1 MSYFKLEL
9 LNLAESPIDI
19 LSSAA
24 DSQRVYYLANTIS
37 EFYSPAQKDNGN
49 YSVKSQTNTYC
60 YSYDESLSLH
70 TNGQKELTFKLND
83 QIIYQDQLIRNPFT
97 ISIVVGSQLLLT
109 DKNHGQYLFTVKSIN
124 TSFEK
129 NNLIY
134 EYSCQDS
141 FSYQLSR
148 QNSGYT
154 INNDSSSETFI
165 GAKSVDWWIEKICKE
180 CNIHYVYLPLQL
192 GLYQD
197 KAGAIHTYSAPVKD
211 LDVIIKPYYKQ
222 IDYPDFFTQFPF
234 SISGSTANAAIIAAA
249 ETVGLQV
256 QTYEK
261 VYSDADDHLYI
272 LRYFWLKPLKDN
284 VRGITGCKYS
294 PNRDAQDFSLSFSGD
309 NLSSILN
316 IQSRTRD
323 NKELVSLLPTVS
335 PFFAS
340 LFGTAYWK
348 NSKYS
353 AGRFSTLC
361 HGFYLTASYQ
371 KNKEGKLV
379 CSPGATDI
387 LSDYFMFDS
396 NQLVFDTKSATL
408 LDIWQLYDK
417 VNFNQ
422 GGLYCILTTSQGKQY
437 KSNWDR
443 WRWLLLR
450 KVHKGGSL
458 FEWDL
463 LQTLTEQDDIP
474 WYRLNSA
481 DDTTEYRFGI
491 MIDGWN
497 YHDDPLESLE
507 LHIYVGRTASSSDLE
522 FAQIADKCPWLENKL
537 RSFDYFQKIGLIS
550 KSQLKKV
557 NNIISNDLRKVN
569 GELLLYAN
577 DYYQALHKRTE
588 TVANLLAQFDSL
600 GAAAESDIIT
610 PYSTDG
616 KITFPTN
623 YFDAAY
629 GSIFTPTFNKTSK
642 TQLTAYDDLI
652 TNYSNLY
659 FNAQQRFLKN
669 LYQFRN
675 YFNSPTTRYSGKNQ
689 NSFGL
694 VHVNR
699 SASEPPLTNGET
711 ANWIRFKTGT
721 TFSPATADNVSW
733 DNNETPQQIWYSAG
747 DSSGNHST
755 LTVVDKSNVGKY
767 YQLSDKQL
775 GKQQITS
782 TDNVVYSK
790 DNLYWG
796 FVEYEPGGNDGKDD
810 DKLCLKDNKVNLLP
824 SNAKPT
830 PNTNNYI
837 ERIDLQLRPQLDK
850 KRHTVSLG
858 DLWNLKHID
867 EIYQRDTINI
877 YSPISII
884 TSNRK
889 SALADNCSEAIWNW
903 EKPEDNYFYKYFS
916 FKIFKGYDKLNG
928 IGALEDK
935 LAGRTTPVPND
946 WIDAYFNNLP
956 ISNLYYQVIN
966 KDGSKT
972 YKPLSWLNADT
983 YKNYYKYVKND
994 NAVIGE
1000 SIAAGYTTAGAAVAA
1015 TAMAVPVVGWIAM
1028 GSLLIAGITLACV
1041 AGLANDSFLDT
1052 TGVCHIDLDKQT
1064 LTDSDKEYVPHKF
1077 QNCFPCI
1084 TDKTKITNRKT
1095 KDNNGK
1101 LPIYTYEDQLQYLP
1115 RNFINYIS
1123 ITDNSDLSNGDI
1135 RAACKVASGIP
1146 TTNPDETDNCKVYFK
1161 DSWAERLDA
1170 YARVNTTDTYYL
1182 LPLCS
1187 SISDSESDITDTT
1200 NGFTKN
1206 KIIVGTSNLL
1216 AAHWLPLS
1224 FDNFKNIPFF
1234 NQAVVSTVLNYPI
1247 FNQAIEVHFS
1257 KEGILGD
1264 LLAEDYN
1271 SNQFWYNEKINAFC
1285 GVKTLSGIDSN
1296 TGETRYLKL
1305 TNGVVIT
1312 APQEQAASLA
1322 QVFVVYRKRDY
1333 VPIKVAAGET
1343 YWDAFKSGYSFY
1355 STIDGSQINYST
1367 QPDLSVGCYRQGT
1380 RADDNSITAEWD
1392 DKGAT
1397 AYWEKIIDDNN
1408 KVSYRPIYTARQ
1420 LLHYKDA
1427 LAAPIRALV
1436 KTGTSYEQ
1444 TVLFDDGARLHIPI
1458 VYCSLTKATDSDA
1471 ITQKLLPQQDTLDLE
1486 VSNIGGKYY
1495 LYEVGKPKPT
1505 EENNNLVL
1513 TVSRTINDQT
1523 YTATFDIEWDDTDSN
1538 YLQAI
1543 GQMTNGA
1550 FWLKYHTLPTNAD
1563 EAAALQ
1569 PLFDYAAAIET
1580 QLESYWTV
1588 AYAASKYCDYFLPE
1602 HWQPYTEKEANYF
1615 SDKIIA
1621 QMGNNA
1627 VISDLYV
1634 PNISVCEHAEQKD
1647 YSLTYYSNPDDRK
1660 NPSTDNEDISKWII
1674 DDGETSGGIADM
1686 STIVNNNEAYSNRR
1700 DFINTVSNGGSNY
1713 FYDHYT
1719 INQIAIDKQKKYYY
1733 ATSGGCRWSELVNRL
1748 SGRKDLSYDN
1758 FSGIYPRLINVL
1770 LRQYQNNPCYTYTR
1784 LKQQHDLIWQRLYQN
1799 YPNLMLENTYSNNDA
1814 TTSLEL
1820 YQFAKQYFN
1829 KYCQPERNYNISTID
1844 VAQLRGYEGDAT
1856 VLHVGDAI
1864 ELDPNEYVDTKAADD
1879 PVYSALN
1886 QYLFISDISYK
1897 LRSDADIQL
1906 TVNDIKYE
1914 DKLIKSLATLIR

>member
-37 EFYSPAQKDNGN
+37 EFYSPAQKAKASGT
-49 YSVKSQTNTYC
+49 YSVESQTNTYC

-109 DKNHGQYLFTVKSIN
+109 DKNHQQYLFTVKSIN

-129 NNLIY
+129 NNLVY

-154 INNDSSSETFI
+154 ITNDSSSETFI

-197 KAGAIHTYSAPVKD
+197 KNGSIHTYSAPVKD
-211 LDVIIKPYYKQ
+211 LDTVIKPYYKQ

-261 VYSDADDHLYI
+261 VYSDADKHLYI

-294 PNRDAQDFSLSFSGD
+294 PNRDVQDFSLSFSGD

-316 IQSRTRD
+316 IQSRTRE

-340 LFGTAYWK
+340 LFGTKYWQNK
-348 NSKYS
+348 EYY
-353 AGRFSTLC
+353 AGRFNTLC
-361 HGFYLTASYQ
+361 HGFYLTANYQ
-371 KNKEGKLV
+371 YKDNRLI
-379 CSPGATDI
+379 PDQGATDI
-387 LSDYFMFDS
+387 LANCIITTPIGQDATTTF
-396 NQLVFDTKSATL
+396 VFDTKSSFTL

-422 GGLYCILTTSQGKQY
+422 GGLYCILNTKDKKY
-437 KSNWDR
+437 RSNWTR
-443 WRWLLLR
+443 WNWVLLE
-450 KVHKGGSL
+450 KNADNT
-458 FEWDL
+458 FTL

-474 WYRLNSA
+474 WYRLNST
-481 DDTTEYRFGI
+481 DDTKEYRFGI
-491 MIDGWN
+491 TVDGWTN
-497 YHDDPLESLE
+497 STTDPLESLE

-557 NNIISNDLRKVN
+557 NNIVSNDLRKVN

-577 DYYQALHKRTE
+577 DYYQALHKRTT

-610 PYSTDG
+610 PYATDG

-675 YFNSPTTRYSGKNQ
+675 YFNSPTTRYSGKTQ

-694 VHVNR
+694 VHINR
-699 SASEPPLTNGET
+699 SAEEPNLTNGET
-711 ANWIRFKTGT
+711 ANWIRFKTGA
-721 TFSPATADNVSW
+721 TFSPATAANVSW

-755 LTVVDKSNVGKY
+755 LTVVDKLNVSKY
-767 YQLSDKQL
+767 YQLSDIQIGKKQ
-775 GKQQITS
+775 IS
-782 TDNVVYSK
+782 DTDNVVYSK
-790 DNLYWG
+790 DNSYWA
-796 FVEYEPGGNDGKDD
+796 FVQYDQNGAENADD
-810 DKLCLKDNKVNLLP
+810 DTIHLNAQNKIDLLSVNDAT
-824 SNAKPT
+824 SNKNAR
-830 PNTNNYI
+830 
-837 ERIDLQLRPQLDK
+837 RIDLQLRPQLDK
-850 KRHTVSLG
+850 KRRTVSLG
-858 DLWNLKHID
+858 DLWNLKHLD
-867 EIYQRDTINI
+867 DIYQRDTINV

-884 TSNRK
+884 TNHNTSTWDGK
-889 SALADNCSEAIWNW
+889 EYCEADWTGTPD
-903 EKPEDNYFYKYFS
+903 KPKENYFIDYFS

-928 IGALEDK
+928 IDPDK
-935 LAGRTTPVPND
+935 PDHSNDD

-966 KDGSKT
+966 KDGSKN
-972 YKPLSWLNADT
+972 YKPLSWLNADS
-983 YKNYYKYVKND
+983 YKNYYKYIHND

-1000 SIAAGYTTAGAAVAA
+1000 SIAAGEATAGGVAGLTSAAVASA
-1015 TAMAVPVVGWIAM
+1015 LAGVSVIPVAGWIAVSGM
-1028 GSLLIAGITLACV
+1028 LVAGVVLACV
-1041 AGLANDSFLDT
+1041 AGLANNSFLDT
-1052 TGVCHIDLDKQT
+1052 TGVCYIDLDKQK
-1064 LTDSDKEYVPHKF
+1064 LTASATGYVPHVF
-1077 QNCFPCI
+1077 QHCVPCI
-1084 TDKTKITNRKT
+1084 TDKTKINDRDTT
-1095 KDNNGK
+1095 DA
-1101 LPIYTYEDQLQYLP
+1101 YTYDKQLQYLP
-1115 RNFINYIS
+1115 INFVNYVS
-1123 ITDNSDLSNGDI
+1123 LTAKNAS
-1135 RAACKVASGIP
+1135 AARPIWEKVNYQS
-1146 TTNPDETDNCKVYFK
+1146 EQFYFK
-1161 DSWAERLDA
+1161 NSWAERLSA
-1170 YARVNTTDTYYL
+1170 YDKNNNPTQVNTTDTYYL

-1187 SISDSESDITDTT
+1187 NLPNSDNPDASIMAFTLGFSQKVLNENNSKSDLL
-1200 NGFTKN
+1200 NKN
-1206 KIIVGTSNLL
+1206 KLTYADI
-1216 AAHWLPLS
+1216 
-1224 FDNFKNIPFF
+1224 KNNPFF
-1234 NQAVVSTVLNYPI
+1234 QQTIVSTVLNYPI
-1247 FNQAIEVHFS
+1247 FNQATEIHFS
-1257 KEGILGD
+1257 KKGNLQE
-1264 LLAEDYN
+1264 LLQEDYDQG
-1271 SNQFWYNEKINAFC
+1271 SIQYDSDINAFC
-1285 GVKTLSGIDSN
+1285 GVKTLSGIDPN
-1296 TGETRYLKL
+1296 TGEKRYLYIDKD
-1305 TNGVVIT
+1305 GVATSTTDSST
-1312 APQEQAASLA
+1312 ATKVA
-1322 QVFVVYRKRDY
+1322 QVFMVYRKCDY
-1333 VPIKVAAGET
+1333 VPIKADSET

-1355 STIDGSQINYST
+1355 STADNSPINYST
-1367 QPDLSVGCYRQGT
+1367 QPDLLVGCYRQGT
-1380 RADDNSITAEWD
+1380 GADDNSITAEWD

-1397 AYWEKIIDDNN
+1397 PYWEKITDDNN

-1427 LAAPIRALV
+1427 FAAPIRALV

-1458 VYCSLTKATDSDA
+1458 VYCSLTKATDGSR
-1471 ITQKLLPQQDTLDLE
+1471 TQKLLPQQDTLDLE
-1486 VSNIGGKYY
+1486 VSNIDGKYY
-1495 LYEVGKPKPT
+1495 LSEVGKPKPT
-1505 EENNNLVL
+1505 DNSTL
-1513 TVSRTINDQT
+1513 TVSRTIHDQT
-1523 YTATFDIEWDDTDSN
+1523 YTATFNLTWNNEANS
-1538 YLQAI
+1538 YLQDI

-1621 QMGNNA
+1621 TMGNNA

-1634 PNISVCEHAEQKD
+1634 PNISICEHAEQKD
-1647 YSLTYYSNPDDRK
+1647 YSLTFYSNPTDRK

-1674 DDGETSGGIADM
+1674 DDGGETSGGIADM
-1686 STIVNNNEAYSNRR
+1686 STIVNNNEAYRDRR
-1700 DFINTVSNGGSNY
+1700 DFINKVSNGGSNY

-1719 INQIAIDKQKKYYY
+1719 INQTAIDNQKKYYY
-1733 ATSGGCRWSELVNRL
+1733 ATSGGCHWSELVNRL
-1748 SGRKDLSYDN
+1748 SGRKDLSYDH

-1829 KYCQPERNYNISTID
+1829 KYCQPERNYSISTID
-1844 VAQLRGYEGDAT
+1844 VAQLQGYEGDAT

>member
-9 LNLAESPIDI
+9 LNLAESSIDI

-37 EFYSPAQKDNGN
+37 EFYSPVPKADNI
-49 YSVKSQTNTYC
+49 YYVKPQTNTYC

-109 DKNHGQYLFTVKSIN
+109 DKNHEQYLFTVKSIN

-129 NNLIY
+129 NNLVY

-180 CNIHYVYLPLQL
+180 CNVHYVYLPLQL

-197 KAGAIHTYSAPVKD
+197 KNGAIHTYSAPVKD
-211 LDVIIKPYYKQ
+211 LDTVIKPYYKQ

-249 ETVGLQV
+249 ETVGLQI

-294 PNRDAQDFSLSFSGD
+294 PNRDVQDFSLSFSGD

-316 IQSRTRD
+316 IQNRTRD

-353 AGRFSTLC
+353 AGRFNTLC
-361 HGFYLTASYQ
+361 HGFYLTANYQ
-371 KNKEGKLV
+371 YKNNRLIPDQGTTDILTN
-379 CSPGATDI
+379 CIIITPTGPGATTT
-387 LSDYFMFDS
+387 F
-396 NQLVFDTKSATL
+396 VFDTKSSSTL

-422 GGLYCILTTSQGKQY
+422 GGLCCILTSNKGNQY
-437 KSNWDR
+437 KSNWNR
-443 WRWLLLR
+443 WHWVLLE
-450 KVHKGGSL
+450 KNADNS
-458 FEWDL
+458 FTL

-474 WYRLNSA
+474 WYRLNST
-481 DDTTEYRFGI
+481 DEEKQYRFGI
-491 MIDGWN
+491 TIDGWPN
-497 YHDDPLESLE
+497 VDDNSLESLE
-507 LHIYVGRTASSSDLE
+507 LHIYIGRTASSSDLE

-577 DYYQALHKRTE
+577 DYYQALHKRTT
-588 TVANLLAQFDSL
+588 TVADLLAQFDSL

-675 YFNSPTTRYSGKNQ
+675 YFNSPTTRYSGKTQ

-699 SASEPPLTNGET
+699 SANEPPLTNGET

-747 DSSGNHST
+747 DSNGNHST
-755 LTVVDKSNVGKY
+755 LTVVDKSNVSKY
-767 YQLSDKQL
+767 YQLSDIQS
-775 GKQQITS
+775 GKHQIS
-782 TDNVVYSK
+782 DTDNVVYSK
-790 DNLYWG
+790 DNSYWA
-796 FVEYEPGGNDGKDD
+796 FVQYDPNGIENADD
-810 DKLCLKDNKVNLLP
+810 DTIHLNAQNKIDLWNIDAAT
-824 SNAKPT
+824 SNK
-830 PNTNNYI
+830 NVR
-837 ERIDLQLRPQLDK
+837 RIDLQLRPQLDK
-850 KRHTVSLG
+850 KRHTISLG
-858 DLWNLKHID
+858 DLWNLKHLN
-867 EIYQRDTINI
+867 EIYQRDTINV
-877 YSPISII
+877 YSPISVI
-884 TSNRK
+884 TKHATTNWDGEDYCEADWTGTPDERK
-889 SALADNCSEAIWNW
+889 E
-903 EKPEDNYFYKYFS
+903 NYFIDYFS

-928 IGALEDK
+928 IDPDK
-935 LAGRTTPVPND
+935 VDPSDDD

-966 KDGSKT
+966 KDGSKN

-1000 SIAAGYTTAGAAVAA
+1000 SIAAGEATAGGVAGLTSAAVA
-1015 TAMAVPVVGWIAM
+1015 TAMAGVSVIPVAGWIAVSGM
-1028 GSLLIAGITLACV
+1028 LVAGIVLACV
-1041 AGLANDSFLDT
+1041 AGLANKSFLDT
-1052 TGVCHIDLDKQT
+1052 TGDCNIDLDKQK
-1064 LTDSDKEYVPHKF
+1064 LTASATAYVPHAF
-1077 QNCFPCI
+1077 QNCVPCI
-1084 TDKTKITNRKT
+1084 TDKTKINDMNTT
-1095 KDNNGK
+1095 DA
-1101 LPIYTYEDQLQYLP
+1101 YTYDKQLQYLP
-1115 RNFINYIS
+1115 INFVNYIS
-1123 ITDNSDLSNGDI
+1123 LTATNTGTTRPIWE
-1135 RAACKVASGIP
+1135 KVNDQS
-1146 TTNPDETDNCKVYFK
+1146 EQFYFK
-1161 DSWAERLDA
+1161 NSWAERLNDKSK
-1170 YARVNTTDTYYL
+1170 VNTTDTYYL

-1187 SISDSESDITDTT
+1187 NLPNSNNPDASIMAFTLGFSQQVLNENNSKSDLLSKSSYADI
-1200 NGFTKN
+1200 KN
-1206 KIIVGTSNLL
+1206 N
-1216 AAHWLPLS
+1216 
-1224 FDNFKNIPFF
+1224 PFF
-1234 NQAVVSTVLNYPI
+1234 QQTVVSTVLNYPI
-1247 FNQAIEVHFS
+1247 FNQATEIRFS
-1257 KEGILGD
+1257 KQGNLKE
-1264 LLAEDYN
+1264 LLEEDYDQG
-1271 SNQFWYNEKINAFC
+1271 SIQYDPEINAFC
-1285 GVKTLSGIDSN
+1285 GIKTLSGIDPN
-1296 TGETRYLKL
+1296 TGDKRYLHIDKD
-1305 TNGVVIT
+1305 GVATSTTDPST
-1312 APQEQAASLA
+1312 ATKIA
-1322 QVFVVYRKRDY
+1322 QVFIVYRKRDY
-1333 VPIKVAAGET
+1333 VPIKVDDKT
-1343 YWDAFKSGYSFY
+1343 YWETFKSGYSFY
-1355 STIDGSQINYST
+1355 STIDDSQINYSK
-1367 QPDLSVGCYRQGT
+1367 QPDLLVGCYRQET
-1380 RADDNSITAEWD
+1380 DANDNSITAEWD

-1397 AYWEKIIDDNN
+1397 PYWERITDDNN

-1427 LAAPIRALV
+1427 FAAPIRALV
-1436 KTGTSYEQ
+1436 KTDTSYEQ

-1458 VYCSLTKATDSDA
+1458 VYCSLTKATDGSR
-1471 ITQKLLPQQDTLDLE
+1471 TQKLLPQQDTLDLE

-1495 LYEVGKPKPT
+1495 LSEVGKPKPT
-1505 EENNNLVL
+1505 DNSVL
-1513 TVSRTINDQT
+1513 TVSRTIHDQT
-1523 YTATFDIEWDDTDSN
+1523 YTATFNLTWNNEANS
-1538 YLQAI
+1538 YLQDI
-1543 GQMTNGA
+1543 GQRTNGA

-1588 AYAASKYCDYFLPE
+1588 AYASSKYCDYFLPE

-1674 DDGETSGGIADM
+1674 DDGETSGGVADM

-1719 INQIAIDKQKKYYY
+1719 INQTAIDKQKKYYY

-1748 SGRKDLSYDN
+1748 SGRKDLSYDH

-1799 YPNLMLENTYSNNDA
+1799 YPNLRLENTYSNNDA

-1844 VAQLRGYEGDAT
+1844 VAQLRGYKGDAT

>member
-9 LNLAESPIDI
+9 LNLAESSVDI

-37 EFYSPAQKDNGN
+37 EFYSPIQGAKTNST
-49 YSVKSQTNTYC
+49 YSVNSQTNTYC

-109 DKNHGQYLFTVKSIN
+109 DKNHDQYLFTVKSIN

-129 NNLIY
+129 NNLVY

-192 GLYQD
+192 GLYKNNKGFLQ
-197 KAGAIHTYSAPVKD
+197 TYSAPVKD
-211 LDVIIKPYYKQ
+211 LDTIIKPYYKQ

-261 VYSDADDHLYI
+261 VYSDEDDHLYI

-294 PNRDAQDFSLSFSGD
+294 PNRDVQDFSLSFSGD

-353 AGRFSTLC
+353 AGRFNTLC
-361 HGFYLTASYQ
+361 HGFYLTANYQ
-371 KNKEGKLV
+371 YKNNRLI
-379 CSPGATDI
+379 PDQGATDI
-387 LSDYFMFDS
+387 LTNCIITTPTGPGATTTF
-396 NQLVFDTKSATL
+396 VFDTKSSSTL

-422 GGLYCILTTSQGKQY
+422 GGLYCILNTKDKKY
-437 KSNWDR
+437 RSNWTR
-443 WRWLLLR
+443 WNWVLLEIV
-450 KVHKGGSL
+450 KDKSGNIIKDEHGNNT
-458 FEWDL
+458 FTL
-463 LQTLTEQDDIP
+463 LQTLAEQDDVP
-474 WYRLNSA
+474 WYRLNST
-481 DDTTEYRFGI
+481 DDTHEYRFGI
-491 MIDGWN
+491 TVDGWVN
-497 YHDDPLESLE
+497 SIADPLESLE

-577 DYYQALHKRTE
+577 DYYQALHKRTT
-588 TVANLLAQFDSL
+588 TVADLLAQFDSL

-629 GSIFTPTFNKTSK
+629 NSIFTPTFNKTSK

-659 FNAQQRFLKN
+659 FNAQQRFFKN

-675 YFNSPTTRYSGKNQ
+675 YFNSPTTRYSGKTQ

-694 VHVNR
+694 VHINR
-699 SASEPPLTNGET
+699 SANEPPLTNGET

-721 TFSPATADNVSW
+721 TFSPATADSVSW

-755 LTVVDKSNVGKY
+755 LTVVDKSNVSKY
-767 YQLSDKQL
+767 YQLSDIQS
-775 GKQQITS
+775 GKQQISNTN
-782 TDNVVYSK
+782 NVVYSK
-790 DNLYWG
+790 DNSYWA
-796 FVEYEPGGNDGKDD
+796 FVQYDPNGTEGTDD
-810 DKLCLKDNKVNLLP
+810 DTIHLNAQNKIDLLSVDAAT
-824 SNAKPT
+824 SNK
-830 PNTNNYI
+830 NI
-837 ERIDLQLRPQLDK
+837 RRIDLQLRPQLDK

-858 DLWNLKHID
+858 DLWNLRHLN
-867 EIYQRDTINI
+867 EIYQRDTINV
-877 YSPISII
+877 YSPISVI
-884 TSNRK
+884 TKHAATNWDGENCYE
-889 SALADNCSEAIWNW
+889 ADWTGKTN
-903 EKPEDNYFYKYFS
+903 NYFIDYFS

-928 IGALEDK
+928 IDPDK
-935 LAGRTTPVPND
+935 ADPSDDD

-956 ISNLYYQVIN
+956 ISNLYYQVSN
-966 KDGSKT
+966 KDGSKN
-972 YKPLSWLNADT
+972 YKPLSWLNADS
-983 YKNYYKYVKND
+983 YKNYYKYIHND
-994 NAVIGE
+994 KAVIWE
-1000 SIAAGYTTAGAAVAA
+1000 SIAAGEATAGGVAGLTSAAVA
-1015 TAMAVPVVGWIAM
+1015 TAMAGVSVIPVAGWIAVSGM
-1028 GSLLIAGITLACV
+1028 LVAGVVLACV
-1041 AGLANDSFLDT
+1041 AGLANKSFLDT
-1052 TGVCHIDLDKQT
+1052 TGDCNIDLDKQK
-1064 LTDSDKEYVPHKF
+1064 LTASATAYVPHAF
-1077 QNCFPCI
+1077 QNCIPCI
-1084 TDKTKITNRKT
+1084 TDKTKINDMNTM
-1095 KDNNGK
+1095 DA
-1101 LPIYTYEDQLQYLP
+1101 YTYDKQLQYLP
-1115 RNFINYIS
+1115 INFVNYIS
-1123 ITDNSDLSNGDI
+1123 LTATNTETTRPIWE
-1135 RAACKVASGIP
+1135 KVNDQS
-1146 TTNPDETDNCKVYFK
+1146 EQFYFK
-1161 DSWAERLDA
+1161 NSWAERLNDKSK
-1170 YARVNTTDTYYL
+1170 VNTTDTYYL

-1187 SISDSESDITDTT
+1187 NLPNSDTPDASIMAFTLGFSQKVLNESNSKSDLLSKSSYADI
-1200 NGFTKN
+1200 KN
-1206 KIIVGTSNLL
+1206 N
-1216 AAHWLPLS
+1216 
-1224 FDNFKNIPFF
+1224 PFF
-1234 NQAVVSTVLNYPI
+1234 QQTVVSTILNYPI
-1247 FNQAIEVHFS
+1247 FNQATEIHFS
-1257 KEGILGD
+1257 KQGNLKE
-1264 LLAEDYN
+1264 LLEEDYDQN
-1271 SNQFWYNEKINAFC
+1271 SIQYDPEINAFC
-1285 GVKTLSGIDSN
+1285 GIKTLSGIDPN
-1296 TGETRYLKL
+1296 TGKKRYLQIDKD
-1305 TNGVVIT
+1305 GVAT
-1312 APQEQAASLA
+1312 STTDSSAATKVA
-1322 QVFVVYRKRDY
+1322 QVFMVYRKRDY
-1333 VPIKVAAGET
+1333 VPIKADGKI
-1343 YWDAFKSGYSFY
+1343 YWDAFKSGYGFY
-1355 STIDGSQINYST
+1355 STDDNSQINYST
-1367 QPDLSVGCYRQGT
+1367 KPDLLVGCYRQATG
-1380 RADDNSITAEWD
+1380 ADDNSITAEWD
-1392 DKGAT
+1392 DKGST
-1397 AYWEKIIDDNN
+1397 AYWERTTDDNN

-1436 KTGTSYEQ
+1436 KTSTSYEQ

-1458 VYCSLTKATDSDA
+1458 VYCSLTKATDGSR
-1471 ITQKLLPQQDTLDLE
+1471 TQKLLPQQDTLDLE

-1523 YTATFDIEWDDTDSN
+1523 YTATFDLEWDDTDSN
-1538 YLQAI
+1538 YLQDI
-1543 GQMTNGA
+1543 RQMTNGA

-1621 QMGNNA
+1621 TMGNNA

-1634 PNISVCEHAEQKD
+1634 PNISVCAHAEQKD

-1719 INQIAIDKQKKYYY
+1719 INQTAIDKQKKYYY

-1748 SGRKDLSYDN
+1748 SGRKDLSYDH

>member
-9 LNLAESPIDI
+9 LNLAESSVDI

-37 EFYSPAQKDNGN
+37 EFYSPVPKADNI
-49 YSVKSQTNTYC
+49 YYVKPQTNTYC

-109 DKNHGQYLFTVKSIN
+109 DKNHQQYLFTVKSIN

-129 NNLIY
+129 NNLVY

-192 GLYQD
+192 GLYQN
-197 KAGAIHTYSAPVKD
+197 KNGAIHTYSAPVKD
-211 LDVIIKPYYKQ
+211 LDVVIKPYYKQ

-234 SISGSTANAAIIAAA
+234 SISSSTANAAIIAAA

-261 VYSDADDHLYI
+261 VYSDEDDHLYI

-284 VRGITGCKYS
+284 VRGITGCRYS
-294 PNRDAQDFSLSFSGD
+294 PNRDVQDFSLSFSGD

-340 LFGTAYWK
+340 LFGTKYWK

-353 AGRFSTLC
+353 AGRFNTLC
-361 HGFYLTASYQ
+361 HGFYLTANYQ
-371 KNKEGKLV
+371 YKNNRLIPDQGT
-379 CSPGATDI
+379 TDI
-387 LSDYFMFDS
+387 LTNCIITTPTGSGATTTF
-396 NQLVFDTKSATL
+396 VFDTKNSSTL

-422 GGLYCILTTSQGKQY
+422 GGLYCILNTKDKKY
-437 KSNWDR
+437 RSNWTR
-443 WRWLLLR
+443 WNLVLLE
-450 KVHKGGSL
+450 KNADNT
-458 FEWDL
+458 FTL

-474 WYRLNSA
+474 WYMLNST
-481 DDTTEYRFGI
+481 DDTHEYRFGI
-491 MIDGWN
+491 TVDGWTN
-497 YHDDPLESLE
+497 STTDPLESLE
-507 LHIYVGRTASSSDLE
+507 LHIYVDRTASSSDLE

-629 GSIFTPTFNKTSK
+629 GSIFTPTFNKTTK

-675 YFNSPTTRYSGKNQ
+675 YFNSPTTRYSGKTK

-699 SASEPPLTNGET
+699 SASKPKLTNGET

-721 TFSPATADNVSW
+721 TFSPATTANVSW

-747 DSSGNHST
+747 DSNGNHST
-755 LTVVDKSNVGKY
+755 LTVVDKSNVSKY
-767 YQLSDKQL
+767 YQLSDTQL

-782 TDNVVYSK
+782 TDNAVYSK

-810 DKLCLKDNKVNLLP
+810 DKLYLKDGKVNLLP

-830 PNTNNYI
+830 PNTSNYI
-837 ERIDLQLRPQLDK
+837 DRIDLQLRPQLDK

-858 DLWNLKHID
+858 DLWNLQHLKD
-867 EIYQRDTINI
+867 IYQRDTINV
-877 YSPISII
+877 YSPISVI
-884 TSNRK
+884 TQNTPSL
-889 SALADNCSEAIWNW
+889 LAGGSKEADWRDLKTDKN
-903 EKPEDNYFYKYFS
+903 KNYFIKYFS
-916 FKIFKGYDKLNG
+916 FKIFKGYDKLGN
-928 IGALEDK
+928 IDQDK
-935 LAGRTTPVPND
+935 PSTND

-956 ISNLYYQVIN
+956 ISNLYY
-966 KDGSKT
+966 KEGSN
-972 YKPLSWLNADT
+972 YKPISWLNSDT
-983 YKNYYKYVKND
+983 YKNYYKYIKND
-994 NAVIGE
+994 NAVVGE
-1000 SIAAGYTTAGAAVAA
+1000 LTAASASVLVGAAIHAA
-1015 TAMAVPVVGWIAM
+1015 AVPIVGWVSLA
-1028 GSLLIAGITLACV
+1028 GLLISGVALACV
-1041 AGLANDSFLDT
+1041 AGLANNSFLDT
-1052 TGVCHIDLDKQT
+1052 AGVCHIDLDKQK
-1064 LTDSDKEYVPHKF
+1064 LLDSNDKPTSATEYVPHVF

-1084 TDKTKITNRKT
+1084 TDKTKITNREIK
-1095 KDNNGK
+1095 KDSNGT
-1101 LPIYTYEDQLQYLP
+1101 PIGYTYDDQLQYLP
-1115 RNFINYIS
+1115 MNFINYLS
-1123 ITDNSDLSNGDI
+1123 ITANDKLSKGDI
-1135 RAACKVASGIP
+1135 RQACQNAAYDAEG
-1146 TTNPDETDNCKVYFK
+1146 NCKLFFK
-1161 DSWAERLDA
+1161 DSWAERLDNNSK
-1170 YARVNTTDTYYL
+1170 VNTTDTYYL
-1182 LPLCS
+1182 LPLCT
-1187 SISDSESDITDTT
+1187 SDETYADTDTQAVVD
-1200 NGFTKN
+1200 GFLDSDNPT
-1206 KIIVGTSNLL
+1206 IVGTSDLL
-1216 AAHWLPLS
+1216 INLPLK
-1224 FDNFKNIPFF
+1224 FKDFKNNPFF
-1234 NQAVVSTVLNYPI
+1234 NQPVISTVLNYPI
-1247 FNQAIEVHFS
+1247 FNQAVEIHFS
-1257 KEGILGD
+1257 KAGKLQD
-1264 LLAEDYN
+1264 LLEKDYDSLDYN
-1271 SNQFWYNEKINAFC
+1271 GDINAFC
-1285 GVKTLSGIDSN
+1285 GVKTLSGIDPK
-1296 TGETRYLKL
+1296 TGKTRYLQIS
-1305 TNGVVIT
+1305 NG
-1312 APQEQAASLA
+1312 AATTTSEAEATSLA

-1333 VPIKVAAGET
+1333 VPIKTDNKT
-1343 YWDAFKSGYSFY
+1343 YWETFKSGYSFY
-1355 STIDGSQINYST
+1355 SIDDNSQINYST
-1367 QPDLSVGCYRQGT
+1367 KPDLLVGCYRQGT
-1380 RADDNSITAEWD
+1380 GADDNSIAAEWD

-1397 AYWEKIIDDNN
+1397 HYWEKITDDDN

-1427 LAAPIRALV
+1427 FAAPIRALV
-1436 KTGTSYEQ
+1436 KTDTSYEQ

-1458 VYCSLTKATDSDA
+1458 VYCSLTKATDSDVR
-1471 ITQKLLPQQDTLDLE
+1471 TQKLLPQQDTLDLE

-1495 LYEVGKPKPT
+1495 LYEVGGTKPT
-1505 EENNNLVL
+1505 DNSVL
-1513 TVSRTINDQT
+1513 TVSRTIHDQT
-1523 YTATFDIEWDDTDSN
+1523 YTAKFDLEWDDTDSN
-1538 YLQAI
+1538 YLQDI

-1550 FWLKYHTLPTNAD
+1550 FWLKYHVLPTNAD

-1700 DFINTVSNGGSNY
+1700 DFINRVSNGGSNY

-1719 INQIAIDKQKKYYY
+1719 INQTAIDKQKKYYY

-1748 SGRKDLSYDN
+1748 SGRKDLSYDHY
-1758 FSGIYPRLINVL
+1758 SGIYPRLINVL

-1844 VAQLRGYEGDAT
+1844 VAQLRGYQGDAT

>member
-9 LNLAESPIDI
+9 LNLAESSVEI

-37 EFYSPAQKDNGN
+37 EFYSPVPKADNI
-49 YSVKSQTNTYC
+49 YYVKPQTNTYC

-109 DKNHGQYLFTVKSIN
+109 DKNHQQYLFTVKSIN

-129 NNLIY
+129 NNLVY

-197 KAGAIHTYSAPVKD
+197 KSGAIHTYSAPVKD
-211 LDVIIKPYYKQ
+211 LDTVIKPYYKQ

-294 PNRDAQDFSLSFSGD
+294 PNRDVQDFSLSFSGD

-340 LFGTAYWK
+340 LFGTTYWK

-353 AGRFSTLC
+353 AGRFNTLC
-361 HGFYLTASYQ
+361 HGFYLTANYQ
-371 KNKEGKLV
+371 YIDNKLIPDQGT
-379 CSPGATDI
+379 TDI
-387 LSDYFMFDS
+387 LANCIITTPTTGENATTTF
-396 NQLVFDTKSATL
+396 VFDTKNSSTL

-422 GGLYCILTTSQGKQY
+422 GGLYCILNTKDKKY
-437 KSNWDR
+437 RSNWTR
-443 WRWLLLR
+443 WNWVLLEIV
-450 KVHKGGSL
+450 KDKNGNIIKDEHGNNT
-458 FEWDL
+458 FAL
-463 LQTLTEQDDIP
+463 LKTLTEQDDIP
-474 WYRLNSA
+474 WYRLNST
-481 DDTTEYRFGI
+481 DDTHEYRFGI
-491 MIDGWN
+491 TVDGWMN
-497 YHDDPLESLE
+497 STTDPLESLE

-629 GSIFTPTFNKTSK
+629 GSIFTPTFNKTAK

-675 YFNSPTTRYSGKNQ
+675 YFNSPTTRYSGKTQ

-699 SASEPPLTNGET
+699 SAYEPPLTNGET

-755 LTVVDKSNVGKY
+755 LTVVDKSNVSKY
-767 YQLSDKQL
+767 YQLSDTQL
-775 GKQQITS
+775 GKQQITR
-782 TDNVVYSK
+782 TDNAVYSK
-790 DNLYWG
+790 DNSYWA
-796 FVEYEPGGNDGKDD
+796 FVQYDPNGTEDTDD
-810 DKLCLKDNKVNLLP
+810 DTIHLNAQNKIDLLSTKAAA
-824 SNAKPT
+824 SNK
-830 PNTNNYI
+830 NVR
-837 ERIDLQLRPQLDK
+837 RIDLQLRPQLDK

-858 DLWNLKHID
+858 DLWNLEHLD
-867 EIYQRDTINI
+867 DIYQRDTINV
-877 YSPISII
+877 YSPISVI
-884 TSNRK
+884 TQNTPSPLTSGHRE
-889 SALADNCSEAIWNW
+889 ADWKHLNN
-903 EKPEDNYFYKYFS
+903 NYFINYFS
-916 FKIFKGYDKLNG
+916 FKIFRGYDKLNG
-928 IGALEDK
+928 IDPDK
-935 LAGRTTPVPND
+935 PTHSYND

-966 KDGSKT
+966 EDESKT
-972 YKPLSWLNADT
+972 YKPLSWLNADS
-983 YKNYYKYVKND
+983 YKNYYKYIHND

-1000 SIAAGYTTAGAAVAA
+1000 SMAAGYTIAGAGAGGVALGVSVGAA
-1015 TAMAVPVVGWIAM
+1015 TAMAIPVVGCV
-1028 GSLLIAGITLACV
+1028 LLGGIFLAGVALACV
-1041 AGLANDSFLDT
+1041 AGLANNSFLDT
-1052 TGVCHIDLDKQT
+1052 AGICHIDLDKQKLDT
-1064 LTDSDKEYVPHKF
+1064 FATEYVPHVF

-1084 TDKTKITNRKT
+1084 TDKAKIVNRENTK
-1095 KDNNGK
+1095 
-1101 LPIYTYEDQLQYLP
+1101 YTYEDQLQYLP
-1115 RNFINYIS
+1115 MNFVNYFSINA
-1123 ITDNSDLSNGDI
+1123 NSELSNGFI
-1135 RAACKVASGIP
+1135 CKSCQDP
-1146 TTNPDETDNCKVYFK
+1146 TIQSKLFFK
-1161 DSWAERLDA
+1161 DSWAERLNDNS
-1170 YARVNTTDTYYL
+1170 RVNTTDTYYL
-1182 LPLCS
+1182 LPLCV
-1187 SISDSESDITDTT
+1187 SDETYSDTDMQSVID
-1200 NGFTKN
+1200 GFLDSDNPT
-1206 KIIVGTSNLL
+1206 IVGTSDLL
-1216 AAHWLPLS
+1216 INLPLK
-1224 FDNFKNIPFF
+1224 FADFKNNPFF
-1234 NQAVVSTVLNYPI
+1234 NRSIVSTVLNYPI
-1247 FNQAIEVHFS
+1247 FNQALEIHFS
-1257 KEGILGD
+1257 KAGKLQD
-1264 LLAEDYN
+1264 LLEKDYDSLN
-1271 SNQFWYNEKINAFC
+1271 YNGDINAFC
-1285 GVKTLSGIDSN
+1285 GTKTLSGIDPK
-1296 TGETRYLKL
+1296 TGNIRYLKL
-1305 TNGVVIT
+1305 SNGAATT
-1312 APQEQAASLA
+1312 ASEAEATKVA

-1333 VPIKVAAGET
+1333 VPIKAGSKT

-1355 STIDGSQINYST
+1355 STIDDSPINYST
-1367 QPDLSVGCYRQGT
+1367 KSDLLVGCYRQET
-1380 RADDNSITAEWD
+1380 NANDNSITAEWD

-1397 AYWEKIIDDNN
+1397 DYWERITDDNN

-1427 LAAPIRALV
+1427 FAAPIRALV
-1436 KTGTSYEQ
+1436 KTDTSYEQ

-1458 VYCSLTKATDSDA
+1458 VYCSLTKATDGSR
-1471 ITQKLLPQQDTLDLE
+1471 TQKLLPQQDTLDLE

-1495 LYEVGKPKPT
+1495 LYEVGGTKPT
-1505 EENNNLVL
+1505 EQVDNSVL
-1513 TVSRTINDQT
+1513 TVSRTIHDQT
-1523 YTATFDIEWDDTDSN
+1523 YTAKFKLTWNNKANS
-1538 YLQAI
+1538 YLQDI

-1634 PNISVCEHAEQKD
+1634 PNISVCKHAEQKE

-1660 NPSTDNEDISKWII
+1660 NPSTDNEDVSKWII
-1674 DDGETSGGIADM
+1674 DDDGETSGGIADM

-1719 INQIAIDKQKKYYY
+1719 INQTAIDKQKKYYY

-1748 SGRKDLSYDN
+1748 SGRKDLSYDHY
-1758 FSGIYPRLINVL
+1758 SGIYPRLINVL

>member
-37 EFYSPAQKDNGN
+37 EFYSPAQKAKDSGN

-70 TNGQKELTFKLND
+70 ANGQKELTFKLND

-109 DKNHGQYLFTVKSIN
+109 DKNHQQYLFTVKSIN

-129 NNLIY
+129 NNLVY

-180 CNIHYVYLPLQL
+180 CNVHYVYLPLQL

-197 KAGAIHTYSAPVKD
+197 KNGAIHTYSAPVKD
-211 LDVIIKPYYKQ
+211 LDVVIKPYYKQ

-294 PNRDAQDFSLSFSGD
+294 PNRDVQDFSLSFSGD

-340 LFGTAYWK
+340 LFGTKYWQNK
-348 NSKYS
+348 EYS
-353 AGRFSTLC
+353 AGRFNTLC
-361 HGFYLTASYQ
+361 HGFYLTANYQ
-371 KNKEGKLV
+371 YKDNRLIPDQGTTDILTN
-379 CSPGATDI
+379 CIIATPTGPGATTTFI
-387 LSDYFMFDS
+387 
-396 NQLVFDTKSATL
+396 FDTKSSSTL

-422 GGLYCILTTSQGKQY
+422 GGLCCILNDTKDNQY
-437 KSNWDR
+437 KSNWNR
-443 WRWLLLR
+443 WHWVLLE
-450 KVHKGGSL
+450 KNANNT
-458 FEWDL
+458 FTL

-474 WYRLNSA
+474 WYRLNST
-481 DDTTEYRFGI
+481 DEEKQYRFGI
-491 MIDGWN
+491 TIDGWPN
-497 YHDDPLESLE
+497 AEDKSLESLE

-557 NNIISNDLRKVN
+557 NNIVSNDLRKVN

-629 GSIFTPTFNKTSK
+629 GSIFTPTFNKTAK

-675 YFNSPTTRYSGKNQ
+675 YFNSPTTRYSGKTQ

-699 SASEPPLTNGET
+699 SAHEPNLTNGET

-755 LTVVDKSNVGKY
+755 LTVVDKSNVSKY
-767 YQLSDKQL
+767 YQLSDIQI

-790 DNLYWG
+790 DNSYWA
-796 FVEYEPGGNDGKDD
+796 FVQYDPNGTEDEADD
-810 DKLCLKDNKVNLLP
+810 AIHLNAQNKIDLWSVDAAT
-824 SNAKPT
+824 SN
-830 PNTNNYI
+830 PNVR
-837 ERIDLQLRPQLDK
+837 RIDLQLRPQLDK

-858 DLWNLKHID
+858 DLWNLQHLN
-867 EIYQRDTINI
+867 EIYQRDTINV
-877 YSPISII
+877 YSPISVI
-884 TSNRK
+884 TKHAATNWDGEDYYE
-889 SALADNCSEAIWNW
+889 ADWTGTPN
-903 EKPEDNYFYKYFS
+903 EKKENYFIDYFS

-928 IGALEDK
+928 ID
-935 LAGRTTPVPND
+935 PNKDEPSDDD

-1000 SIAAGYTTAGAAVAA
+1000 SIAAGEATAGGVAGLTSAAVA
-1015 TAMAVPVVGWIAM
+1015 TAMAGVSVIPVAGWIAVSGM
-1028 GSLLIAGITLACV
+1028 LVAGIVLACV
-1041 AGLANDSFLDT
+1041 AGLANKSFLDT
-1052 TGVCHIDLDKQT
+1052 TGDCNIDLDKQE
-1064 LTDSDKEYVPHKF
+1064 LTASATAYVPHAF
-1077 QNCFPCI
+1077 QNCIPCI
-1084 TDKTKITNRKT
+1084 TDKTKINDMDTT
-1095 KDNNGK
+1095 DA
-1101 LPIYTYEDQLQYLP
+1101 YTYDKQLQYLP
-1115 RNFINYIS
+1115 INFVNYVSLTAKNTSANRPIWE
-1123 ITDNSDLSNGDI
+1123 
-1135 RAACKVASGIP
+1135 KVNAQS
-1146 TTNPDETDNCKVYFK
+1146 EQFYFK
-1161 DSWAERLDA
+1161 NSWAERLNNNST
-1170 YARVNTTDTYYL
+1170 VNTTDTYYL

-1187 SISDSESDITDTT
+1187 NLPDSDNPDASIMAFTLGFSQKALNENNSKSDLLSKSSYAEIK
-1200 NGFTKN
+1200 KN
-1206 KIIVGTSNLL
+1206 
-1216 AAHWLPLS
+1216 
-1224 FDNFKNIPFF
+1224 PFF
-1234 NQAVVSTVLNYPI
+1234 QQTVVSTVLNYPI
-1247 FNQAIEVHFS
+1247 FNQATEIRFS
-1257 KEGILGD
+1257 KQGNLKE
-1264 LLAEDYN
+1264 LLEEDYDQ
-1271 SNQFWYNEKINAFC
+1271 SSIQYDPEINAFC
-1285 GVKTLSGIDSN
+1285 GIKTLSGIDPN
-1296 TGETRYLKL
+1296 TGDKRYLHIDKD
-1305 TNGVVIT
+1305 GVATSTTDSST
-1312 APQEQAASLA
+1312 ATKVAQA
-1322 QVFVVYRKRDY
+1322 FVVYRKRDY
-1333 VPIKVAAGET
+1333 VPIKADNGT
-1343 YWDAFKSGYSFY
+1343 YWDSFKSGYSFY
-1355 STIDGSQINYST
+1355 SIADNSPINYST
-1367 QPDLSVGCYRQGT
+1367 KSDLLVGCYRQET
-1380 RADDNSITAEWD
+1380 NANDNSITAEWD

-1397 AYWEKIIDDNN
+1397 PYWEKITDDNN

-1427 LAAPIRALV
+1427 FAAPIRALV
-1436 KTGTSYEQ
+1436 KTDTSYEQ

-1458 VYCSLTKATDSDA
+1458 VYCSLTKATDGSR
-1471 ITQKLLPQQDTLDLE
+1471 TQKLLPQQDTLDLE

-1495 LYEVGKPKPT
+1495 LSEVGKPKST
-1505 EENNNLVL
+1505 DNSVL
-1513 TVSRTINDQT
+1513 TVSRTIHDQT
-1523 YTATFDIEWDDTDSN
+1523 YTATFDLEWDDTESN
-1538 YLQAI
+1538 YLQDI

-1674 DDGETSGGIADM
+1674 DDDGETSGGIADM

-1719 INQIAIDKQKKYYY
+1719 INQTAIDKQKKYYY

-1748 SGRKDLSYDN
+1748 SGRKDLSYDHY
-1758 FSGIYPRLINVL
+1758 SGIYPRLINVL

>member
-9 LNLAESPIDI
+9 LNLAESSVDI

-37 EFYSPAQKDNGN
+37 EFYSPVPKADNI
-49 YSVKSQTNTYC
+49 YYVKPQTNTYC
-60 YSYDESLSLH
+60 YSYDESISLH

-109 DKNHGQYLFTVKSIN
+109 DKNHQQYLFTVKSIN

-129 NNLIY
+129 NNLVY

-197 KAGAIHTYSAPVKD
+197 KNGAIHTYSAPVKD
-211 LDVIIKPYYKQ
+211 LDTVIKPYYKQ

-294 PNRDAQDFSLSFSGD
+294 PNRDVQDFSLSFSGD

-353 AGRFSTLC
+353 AGRFNTLC
-361 HGFYLTASYQ
+361 HGFYLTANYQ
-371 KNKEGKLV
+371 YKNNRLIPD
-379 CSPGATDI
+379 PGATDI
-387 LSDYFMFDS
+387 LANCIITTPTTGENATTTF
-396 NQLVFDTKSATL
+396 VFDTKNSFTL

-422 GGLYCILTTSQGKQY
+422 GGLYCILNTKDKKY
-437 KSNWDR
+437 RSNWTR
-443 WRWLLLR
+443 WNWVLLEIV
-450 KVHKGGSL
+450 KDKNGNIIKDEHGNNT
-458 FEWDL
+458 FAL

-474 WYRLNSA
+474 WYRLNST
-481 DDTTEYRFGI
+481 DDKHEYRFGI
-491 MIDGWN
+491 TIDGWTN
-497 YHDDPLESLE
+497 STTDPLESLE

-522 FAQIADKCPWLENKL
+522 FAQIADNCPWLENKL

-629 GSIFTPTFNKTSK
+629 GSIFTPTFNKTAK

-675 YFNSPTTRYSGKNQ
+675 YFNSPTTRYSGKTQ

-699 SASEPPLTNGET
+699 SAHEPVLTDGET

-747 DSSGNHST
+747 DSNGNHST
-755 LTVVDKSNVGKY
+755 LTVVDKSNVSKY
-767 YQLSDKQL
+767 YQLSDTQL

-782 TDNVVYSK
+782 TDNAVYSK

-810 DKLCLKDNKVNLLP
+810 DKLYLKDGKFNLLP
-824 SNAKPT
+824 SNAEPT

-858 DLWNLKHID
+858 DLWNLKHLN
-867 EIYQRDTINI
+867 EIYQRDTINV
-877 YSPISII
+877 YSPIAVI
-884 TSNRK
+884 TQNIPSH
-889 SALADNCSEAIWNW
+889 LADGKREADW
-903 EKPEDNYFYKYFS
+903 KHLDGNYFIKYFS
-916 FKIFKGYDKLNG
+916 FKIFRGYDKLNG
-928 IGALEDK
+928 INPDES
-935 LAGRTTPVPND
+935 THSHND

-966 KDGSKT
+966 EDESKT
-972 YKPLSWLNADT
+972 YKPLSWLNADS
-983 YKNYYKYVKND
+983 YKNYYKYIHND
-994 NAVIGE
+994 NAVIWE
-1000 SIAAGYTTAGAAVAA
+1000 SMAAGYTIAGAGAGGVALGVSVGAA
-1015 TAMAVPVVGWIAM
+1015 TAMAIPVVGCV
-1028 GSLLIAGITLACV
+1028 LLGGIFLAGVALACV
-1041 AGLANDSFLDT
+1041 AGLANNSFLDT
-1052 TGVCHIDLDKQT
+1052 AGVCHIDLDKQK
-1064 LTDSDKEYVPHKF
+1064 LLDSNDKPTSATEYVPHVF

-1084 TDKTKITNRKT
+1084 TDKTKITNREIK
-1095 KDNNGK
+1095 KDSNGT
-1101 LPIYTYEDQLQYLP
+1101 PIGYTYDDQLQYLP
-1115 RNFINYIS
+1115 MNFINYLS
-1123 ITDNSDLSNGDI
+1123 ITANDKLSKGDI
-1135 RAACKVASGIP
+1135 RQACQNAAYDAEG
-1146 TTNPDETDNCKVYFK
+1146 NCKLFFK
-1161 DSWAERLDA
+1161 DSWAERLDNNSK
-1170 YARVNTTDTYYL
+1170 VNTTDTYYL
-1182 LPLCS
+1182 LPLCT
-1187 SISDSESDITDTT
+1187 SIDTAAVK
-1200 NGFTKN
+1200 NGFLDSNNPT
-1206 KIIVGTSNLL
+1206 IIGTSDLL
-1216 AAHWLPLS
+1216 TNLPLK
-1224 FDNFKNIPFF
+1224 FTDFKNNPFF
-1234 NQAVVSTVLNYPI
+1234 KRQIVSTVLNYPI
-1247 FNQAIEVHFS
+1247 FNQAVEIHFS
-1257 KEGILGD
+1257 KEGKLKD
-1264 LLAEDYN
+1264 LLDKDYN
-1271 SNQFWYNEKINAFC
+1271 SLDYNGDINAFC
-1285 GVKTLSGIDSN
+1285 GVKTLSGIDPK
-1296 TGETRYLKL
+1296 GKTRYLQIS
-1305 TNGVVIT
+1305 NG
-1312 APQEQAASLA
+1312 AATTTSEAEATKVA

-1333 VPIKVAAGET
+1333 VPIKAATGRT
-1343 YWDAFKSGYSFY
+1343 YWETFKSGYSFY
-1355 STIDGSQINYST
+1355 STIDDSPINYST
-1367 QPDLSVGCYRQGT
+1367 Q
-1380 RADDNSITAEWD
+1380 
-1392 DKGAT
+1392 
-1397 AYWEKIIDDNN
+1397 
-1408 KVSYRPIYTARQ
+1408 
-1420 LLHYKDA
+1420 
-1427 LAAPIRALV
+1427 
-1436 KTGTSYEQ
+1436 
-1444 TVLFDDGARLHIPI
+1444 
-1458 VYCSLTKATDSDA
+1458 
-1471 ITQKLLPQQDTLDLE
+1471 
-1486 VSNIGGKYY
+1486 
-1495 LYEVGKPKPT
+1495 
-1505 EENNNLVL
+1505 
-1513 TVSRTINDQT
+1513 
-1523 YTATFDIEWDDTDSN
+1523 
-1538 YLQAI
+1538 
-1543 GQMTNGA
+1543 
-1550 FWLKYHTLPTNAD
+1550 
-1563 EAAALQ
+1563 
-1569 PLFDYAAAIET
+1569 
-1580 QLESYWTV
+1580 
-1588 AYAASKYCDYFLPE
+1588 
-1602 HWQPYTEKEANYF
+1602 
-1615 SDKIIA
+1615 
-1621 QMGNNA
+1621 
-1627 VISDLYV
+1627 SDL
-1634 PNISVCEHAEQKD
+1634 
-1647 YSLTYYSNPDDRK
+1647 
-1660 NPSTDNEDISKWII
+1660 
-1674 DDGETSGGIADM
+1674 
-1686 STIVNNNEAYSNRR
+1686 
-1700 DFINTVSNGGSNY
+1700 
-1713 FYDHYT
+1713 
-1719 INQIAIDKQKKYYY
+1719 
-1733 ATSGGCRWSELVNRL
+1733 LV
-1748 SGRKDLSYDN
+1748 D
-1758 FSGIYPRLINVL
+1758 
-1770 LRQYQNNPCYTYTR
+1770 C
-1784 LKQQHDLIWQRLYQN
+1784 
-1799 YPNLMLENTYSNNDA
+1799 
-1814 TTSLEL
+1814 
-1820 YQFAKQYFN
+1820 
-1829 KYCQPERNYNISTID
+1829 
-1844 VAQLRGYEGDAT
+1844 
-1856 VLHVGDAI
+1856 
-1864 ELDPNEYVDTKAADD
+1864 
-1879 PVYSALN
+1879 
-1886 QYLFISDISYK
+1886 
-1897 LRSDADIQL
+1897 
-1906 TVNDIKYE
+1906 
-1914 DKLIKSLATLIR
+1914 

>member
-1 MSYFKLEL
+1 M
-9 LNLAESPIDI
+9 AESPIDI

-37 EFYSPAQKDNGN
+37 EFYSPAQKAKDSGI

-109 DKNHGQYLFTVKSIN
+109 DKNHQQYLFTVKSIN

-129 NNLIY
+129 NNLVY

-180 CNIHYVYLPLQL
+180 CNVHYVYLPLQL

-197 KAGAIHTYSAPVKD
+197 KNGAIHTYSAPVKD
-211 LDVIIKPYYKQ
+211 LDTVIKPYYKQ

-294 PNRDAQDFSLSFSGD
+294 PNRDVQDFSLSFSGD

-353 AGRFSTLC
+353 AGRFNTLC
-361 HGFYLTASYQ
+361 HGFYLTANYQ
-371 KNKEGKLV
+371 YKNNRLIPG
-379 CSPGATDI
+379 PGATDI
-387 LSDYFMFDS
+387 LANCIITIPTTGENATTTF
-396 NQLVFDTKSATL
+396 VFDTKSSSTL

-422 GGLYCILTTSQGKQY
+422 GGLYCILNTKDKKY
-437 KSNWDR
+437 RSNWTR
-443 WRWLLLR
+443 WNWVLLEIV
-450 KVHKGGSL
+450 KDKNGNIIKDEHGNNT
-458 FEWDL
+458 FAL

-474 WYRLNSA
+474 WYRLNST
-481 DDTTEYRFGI
+481 DDTHEYRFGI
-491 MIDGWN
+491 TVDGWTN
-497 YHDDPLESLE
+497 STTDPLESLE

-629 GSIFTPTFNKTSK
+629 GSIFTPTFNKTAK

-694 VHVNR
+694 VHISR
-699 SASEPPLTNGET
+699 SADEPPLTNGET

-767 YQLSDKQL
+767 YQLSDIQR
-775 GKQQITS
+775 GKQQIS
-782 TDNVVYSK
+782 DTDNAVYSK
-790 DNLYWG
+790 DNSYWA
-796 FVEYEPGGNDGKDD
+796 FVQYDPNGTEDETDD
-810 DKLCLKDNKVNLLP
+810 AIHLNAQNKIDLWNVDAAT
-824 SNAKPT
+824 SNK
-830 PNTNNYI
+830 NI
-837 ERIDLQLRPQLDK
+837 RRIDLQLRPQLDK
-850 KRHTVSLG
+850 KRRTVSLG
-858 DLWNLKHID
+858 DLWNLRHLN
-867 EIYQRDTINI
+867 EIYQRDTINV
-877 YSPISII
+877 YSPISVI
-884 TSNRK
+884 TKHAATNWDGK
-889 SALADNCSEAIWNW
+889 NYYEADWTGTPNEQK
-903 EKPEDNYFYKYFS
+903 ENYFIDYFS

-928 IGALEDK
+928 IDPDK
-935 LAGRTTPVPND
+935 DDPSDDD

-983 YKNYYKYVKND
+983 YKNYYKYIKND

-1000 SIAAGYTTAGAAVAA
+1000 SIAAGEATAGGVAGLTSAAVA
-1015 TAMAVPVVGWIAM
+1015 TAMAGVSVIPVAGWIAVSGM
-1028 GSLLIAGITLACV
+1028 LIAGIVLACV
-1041 AGLANDSFLDT
+1041 AGLANKSFLDT
-1052 TGVCHIDLDKQT
+1052 TGDCNIDLDKQK
-1064 LTDSDKEYVPHKF
+1064 LTVSATAYVPHAF
-1077 QNCFPCI
+1077 QNCIPCI
-1084 TDKTKITNRKT
+1084 TDKTKINDMDTT
-1095 KDNNGK
+1095 DA
-1101 LPIYTYEDQLQYLP
+1101 YTYDKQLQYLP
-1115 RNFINYIS
+1115 INFVNYVSLTAKNTSTNRPIWE
-1123 ITDNSDLSNGDI
+1123 
-1135 RAACKVASGIP
+1135 KVNAQS
-1146 TTNPDETDNCKVYFK
+1146 EQFYFK
-1161 DSWAERLDA
+1161 NSWAERLNNNST
-1170 YARVNTTDTYYL
+1170 VNTTDTYYL
-1182 LPLCS
+1182 LPIC
-1187 SISDSESDITDTT
+1187 
-1200 NGFTKN
+1200 
-1206 KIIVGTSNLL
+1206 SNLPNSDNSDASIMAFTL
-1216 AAHWLPLS
+1216 GFSQKVLNENNSKSDLLS
-1224 FDNFKNIPFF
+1224 KSSYIYIKNNPFF
-1234 NQAVVSTVLNYPI
+1234 QQTVVSTVLNYPI
-1247 FNQAIEVHFS
+1247 FNRATEIHFS
-1257 KEGILGD
+1257 KQGKLID
-1264 LLAEDYN
+1264 LLEKDYDSLDYN
-1271 SNQFWYNEKINAFC
+1271 DDINAFC
-1285 GVKTLSGIDSN
+1285 GVKTLSGIDPK
-1296 TGETRYLKL
+1296 TGETHYLKL
-1305 TNGVVIT
+1305 SNGAATT
-1312 APQEQAASLA
+1312 ASEAEATKVA

-1333 VPIKVAAGET
+1333 VPIKAGSKT

-1355 STIDGSQINYST
+1355 STIDDSPINYST
-1367 QPDLSVGCYRQGT
+1367 KPDLLVGCYRQET
-1380 RADDNSITAEWD
+1380 NANDNSITAEWD

-1397 AYWEKIIDDNN
+1397 AYWERITDDNN

-1436 KTGTSYEQ
+1436 KTDTSYEQ

-1458 VYCSLTKATDSDA
+1458 VYCSLTKATNGSR
-1471 ITQKLLPQQDTLDLE
+1471 TQKLLPQQDTLDLE

-1495 LYEVGKPKPT
+1495 LYEVGKPKLT
-1505 EENNNLVL
+1505 EEDNNLVL
-1513 TVSRTINDQT
+1513 TVSRTIHDQT
-1523 YTATFDIEWDDTDSN
+1523 YTATFDLEWDDTESN
-1538 YLQAI
+1538 YLQDI

-1621 QMGNNA
+1621 TMGNNA

-1674 DDGETSGGIADM
+1674 DDDGETSGGIADM

-1719 INQIAIDKQKKYYY
+1719 INQTAIDKQKKYYY
-1733 ATSGGCRWSELVNRL
+1733 ASSGGCRWSELVNRL
-1748 SGRKDLSYDN
+1748 SGRKDLSYDHY
-1758 FSGIYPRLINVL
+1758 SGIYPRLINVL

>member
-9 LNLAESPIDI
+9 LNLAESSVDI

-37 EFYSPAQKDNGN
+37 EFYSPVPKADNI
-49 YSVKSQTNTYC
+49 YYVKPQTNTYC

-109 DKNHGQYLFTVKSIN
+109 DKNYEQYLFTVKSIN

-129 NNLIY
+129 NNLVY

-192 GLYQD
+192 GLYKNNKGFLQ
-197 KAGAIHTYSAPVKD
+197 TYSAPVKD
-211 LDVIIKPYYKQ
+211 LDTIIKPYYKQ

-234 SISGSTANAAIIAAA
+234 SINGSTANAAIIAAA

-261 VYSDADDHLYI
+261 VYNDEDDHLYI

-294 PNRDAQDFSLSFSGD
+294 PNRDVQDFSLSFSGD

-353 AGRFSTLC
+353 AGRFNTLC
-361 HGFYLTASYQ
+361 HGFYLTANYQ
-371 KNKEGKLV
+371 YKNNKLIPD
-379 CSPGATDI
+379 PGATDI
-387 LSDYFMFDS
+387 LVNCIITTPTTGENATTTF
-396 NQLVFDTKSATL
+396 VFDTKSSSTL

-422 GGLYCILTTSQGKQY
+422 GGLYCILNTKDKKY
-437 KSNWDR
+437 RSNWTR
-443 WRWLLLR
+443 WNWVLLE
-450 KVHKGGSL
+450 KNADNT
-458 FEWDL
+458 FAL

-474 WYRLNSA
+474 WYRLNST
-481 DDTTEYRFGI
+481 DDTHEYRFGI
-491 MIDGWN
+491 TVDGWAN
-497 YHDDPLESLE
+497 STTDPLESLE

-577 DYYQALHKRTE
+577 DYYQALHKRTT
-588 TVANLLAQFDSL
+588 TVADLLAQFDSL

-616 KITFPTN
+616 KITFPTT

-629 GSIFTPTFNKTSK
+629 TSIFTSTFNKTSK

-699 SASEPPLTNGET
+699 SANEPDLTNGET

-721 TFSPATADNVSW
+721 TFSPATASNVSW

-747 DSSGNHST
+747 DSNGNHST
-755 LTVVDKSNVGKY
+755 LTVVDKSNVSKY
-767 YQLSDKQL
+767 YQLSDTQL

-782 TDNVVYSK
+782 ADNAVYSK

-810 DKLCLKDNKVNLLP
+810 DKLYLKDGKVNLLP
-824 SNAKPT
+824 LNAEPT

-837 ERIDLQLRPQLDK
+837 DRIDLQLRPQLDK

-858 DLWNLKHID
+858 DLWNLQHLKD
-867 EIYQRDTINI
+867 IYQRDTINV
-877 YSPISII
+877 YSPISVI
-884 TSNRK
+884 TNHTPSTWDGK
-889 SALADNCSEAIWNW
+889 ECYEADWTGTPDEPK
-903 EKPEDNYFYKYFS
+903 ENYFIDYFS

-928 IGALEDK
+928 IDPDK
-935 LAGRTTPVPND
+935 ADPSDDD

-956 ISNLYYQVIN
+956 ISNLYYQVSN
-966 KDGSKT
+966 KDGSKN
-972 YKPLSWLNADT
+972 YKPLSWLNADS
-983 YKNYYKYVKND
+983 YKNYYKYIHND
-994 NAVIGE
+994 KAVIGE
-1000 SIAAGYTTAGAAVAA
+1000 SIAAGEATAGGVAGLTSAAVA
-1015 TAMAVPVVGWIAM
+1015 TAMAGVSVIPVAGWIAVSGM
-1028 GSLLIAGITLACV
+1028 LVAGIVLACV
-1041 AGLANDSFLDT
+1041 AGLANKSFLDT
-1052 TGVCHIDLDKQT
+1052 TGDCNIDLDKQK
-1064 LTDSDKEYVPHKF
+1064 LTASATAYVPHAF
-1077 QNCFPCI
+1077 QNCVPCI
-1084 TDKTKITNRKT
+1084 TDKTKINDMDTT
-1095 KDNNGK
+1095 DA
-1101 LPIYTYEDQLQYLP
+1101 YTYDKQLQYLP
-1115 RNFINYIS
+1115 INFVNYIS
-1123 ITDNSDLSNGDI
+1123 LTAKNPSANRPIWKKVKEQSDQF
-1135 RAACKVASGIP
+1135 
-1146 TTNPDETDNCKVYFK
+1146 YFK
-1161 DSWAERLDA
+1161 NSWAERLNNKST
-1170 YARVNTTDTYYL
+1170 VNTTDTYYL

-1187 SISDSESDITDTT
+1187 NLPDSDNPDASIMAFTLGFLQKVLNENNSKSDLLSKISYAYI
-1200 NGFTKN
+1200 KN
-1206 KIIVGTSNLL
+1206 N
-1216 AAHWLPLS
+1216 
-1224 FDNFKNIPFF
+1224 PFF
-1234 NQAVVSTVLNYPI
+1234 QQTVVSTVLNYPI
-1247 FNQAIEVHFS
+1247 FNQATEIRFS
-1257 KEGILGD
+1257 KQGSLKE
-1264 LLAEDYN
+1264 LLEEDYDQGSIQYN
-1271 SNQFWYNEKINAFC
+1271 SEINAFC
-1285 GVKTLSGIDSN
+1285 GVKTLSGIDPK
-1296 TGETRYLKL
+1296 GKKRYLHIDKDGIA
-1305 TNGVVIT
+1305 TSTTDQSKATKV
-1312 APQEQAASLA
+1312 A
-1322 QVFVVYRKRDY
+1322 QVFVVYRKCDY
-1333 VPIKVAAGET
+1333 VPIKADDKT
-1343 YWDAFKSGYSFY
+1343 YWETFKSGYSFY
-1355 STIDGSQINYST
+1355 STIDDSQINYSKK
-1367 QPDLSVGCYRQGT
+1367 PDLLVGCYMQGT
-1380 RADDNSITAEWD
+1380 GADDNSITAEWD
-1392 DKGAT
+1392 DKGST
-1397 AYWEKIIDDNN
+1397 AYWERITDDNN

-1427 LAAPIRALV
+1427 FAAPIRALV
-1436 KTGTSYEQ
+1436 KTDTSYEQ

-1458 VYCSLTKATDSDA
+1458 VYCSLTKATDGSR
-1471 ITQKLLPQQDTLDLE
+1471 TQKLLPQQDTLDLE

-1495 LYEVGKPKPT
+1495 LYEVGGTKPT
-1505 EENNNLVL
+1505 EQSDNSVL
-1513 TVSRTINDQT
+1513 TVSRTIHDQI
-1523 YTATFDIEWDDTDSN
+1523 YTAKFDLEWDDTDSN
-1538 YLQAI
+1538 YLQDI

-1674 DDGETSGGIADM
+1674 DGGETSGGIADM

-1719 INQIAIDKQKKYYY
+1719 VNQTAIDKQKKYYY
-1733 ATSGGCRWSELVNRL
+1733 ATSGGCRWRELVNRL
-1748 SGRKDLSYDN
+1748 SGRKDLSYDH
-1758 FSGIYPRLINVL
+1758 FSGIYPRLINIL

-1799 YPNLMLENTYSNNDA
+1799 YPNLRLENTYSNNDA

>member
-9 LNLAESPIDI
+9 LNLAESSIDI

-37 EFYSPAQKDNGN
+37 EFYSPVPKADNI
-49 YSVKSQTNTYC
+49 YYVKPQTNTYC

-109 DKNHGQYLFTVKSIN
+109 DKNHQQYLFTVKSIN

-129 NNLIY
+129 NNLVY

-154 INNDSSSETFI
+154 ITNDSSSETFI

-197 KAGAIHTYSAPVKD
+197 KNGAIHTYSAPVKD
-211 LDVIIKPYYKQ
+211 LDAVIKPYYKQ

-261 VYSDADDHLYI
+261 VYSDEDDHLYI

-294 PNRDAQDFSLSFSGD
+294 PNRDVQDFSLSFSGD

-353 AGRFSTLC
+353 AGRFNTLC
-361 HGFYLTASYQ
+361 HGFYLTANYQ
-371 KNKEGKLV
+371 YKDNRLIPDQGT
-379 CSPGATDI
+379 TDI
-387 LSDYFMFDS
+387 LTNCIITTPTGPGTTTTF
-396 NQLVFDTKSATL
+396 VFDTKSSSTL

-422 GGLYCILTTSQGKQY
+422 GGLYCILNTKDKKY
-437 KSNWDR
+437 RSNWTR
-443 WRWLLLR
+443 WNWVLLE
-450 KVHKGGSL
+450 KNADNT
-458 FEWDL
+458 FTL

-474 WYRLNSA
+474 WYMLNST
-481 DDTTEYRFGI
+481 DDTHEYRFGI
-491 MIDGWN
+491 TVDGWTN
-497 YHDDPLESLE
+497 STTDPLESLE

-588 TVANLLAQFDSL
+588 TVADLLAQFDSL

-675 YFNSPTTRYSGKNQ
+675 YFNSPTTRYSGKTQ

-699 SASEPPLTNGET
+699 SADEPPLTNGET

-721 TFSPATADNVSW
+721 TFSPATAANVSW

-747 DSSGNHST
+747 DSNGNHSI
-755 LTVVDKSNVGKY
+755 LTVVDKSNVSKY
-767 YQLSDKQL
+767 YQLSDTQL
-775 GKQQITS
+775 GKQQIAS

-790 DNLYWG
+790 DNSYWA
-796 FVEYEPGGNDGKDD
+796 FVQYDPNGTEDEADD
-810 DKLCLKDNKVNLLP
+810 AIHLNAQNKIDLL
-824 SNAKPT
+824 STEAAAST
-830 PNTNNYI
+830 PNVR
-837 ERIDLQLRPQLDK
+837 RIDLQLRPQLDK

-858 DLWNLKHID
+858 DLWNLKHLD
-867 EIYQRDTINI
+867 EIYQRDTINV
-877 YSPISII
+877 YSPISVI
-884 TSNRK
+884 TKHATTNWDGEDYCE
-889 SALADNCSEAIWNW
+889 ADWTGTPDEPK
-903 EKPEDNYFYKYFS
+903 ENYFIDYFS

-928 IGALEDK
+928 IDPDK
-935 LAGRTTPVPND
+935 ADPSDDD

-956 ISNLYYQVIN
+956 ISNLYYQVNN
-966 KDGSKT
+966 KDGSKN
-972 YKPLSWLNADT
+972 YKPLSWLNADS
-983 YKNYYKYVKND
+983 YKNYYKYIHND
-994 NAVIGE
+994 KAVIGE
-1000 SIAAGYTTAGAAVAA
+1000 SIAAGEATAGGVAGLTSAAVA
-1015 TAMAVPVVGWIAM
+1015 TAMAGVSAIPVAGWIAVSGM
-1028 GSLLIAGITLACV
+1028 LVAGVVLACV
-1041 AGLANDSFLDT
+1041 AGLANNSFLDT
-1052 TGVCHIDLDKQT
+1052 TGVCHIDLDKQK
-1064 LTDSDKEYVPHKF
+1064 LTADATEYIPHAF
-1077 QNCFPCI
+1077 QHCVPCI
-1084 TDKTKITNRKT
+1084 TDKTKINDRNT
-1095 KDNNGK
+1095 KDA
-1101 LPIYTYEDQLQYLP
+1101 YTYDKQLQYLP
-1115 RNFINYIS
+1115 INFVNYVSLTAKNASATRPIWEKVKEQ
-1123 ITDNSDLSNGDI
+1123 SDQF
-1135 RAACKVASGIP
+1135 
-1146 TTNPDETDNCKVYFK
+1146 YFK
-1161 DSWAERLDA
+1161 NSWAERLNNNST
-1170 YARVNTTDTYYL
+1170 VNTTDTYYL

-1187 SISDSESDITDTT
+1187 NLPNSSNPDASIMAFTLGFSQKVLNKNNSKSDLLSKSSYVDI
-1200 NGFTKN
+1200 KN
-1206 KIIVGTSNLL
+1206 N
-1216 AAHWLPLS
+1216 
-1224 FDNFKNIPFF
+1224 PFF
-1234 NQAVVSTVLNYPI
+1234 QQTVVSTILNYPI
-1247 FNQAIEVHFS
+1247 FNQATEIHFS
-1257 KEGILGD
+1257 KQGNLKE
-1264 LLAEDYN
+1264 LLEEDYDQGSIQYN
-1271 SNQFWYNEKINAFC
+1271 SEINAFC
-1285 GVKTLSGIDSN
+1285 GIKTLSGIDPN
-1296 TGETRYLKL
+1296 TGDKRYLQIDKD
-1305 TNGVVIT
+1305 GVST
-1312 APQEQAASLA
+1312 STTDSSAATKVA
-1322 QVFVVYRKRDY
+1322 QVFVVYRKCDY
-1333 VPIKVAAGET
+1333 MPIKVDDKT
-1343 YWDAFKSGYSFY
+1343 YWDTFKSGYSFY
-1355 STIDGSQINYST
+1355 STIDDSPINYST
-1367 QPDLSVGCYRQGT
+1367 KSDLLVGCYRQGT
-1380 RADDNSITAEWD
+1380 GADDNSISAEWD
-1392 DKGAT
+1392 DRGAT
-1397 AYWEKIIDDNN
+1397 PYWEKITDDNN

-1458 VYCSLTKATDSDA
+1458 VYCSLTKATDGSR
-1471 ITQKLLPQQDTLDLE
+1471 TQKLLPQQDTLDLE

-1495 LYEVGKPKPT
+1495 LYEVGGTKPT
-1505 EENNNLVL
+1505 EQSDNSVL
-1513 TVSRTINDQT
+1513 TVSRTIHDQT
-1523 YTATFDIEWDDTDSN
+1523 YTAKFNLTWNNEANS
-1538 YLQAI
+1538 YLQDI

-1634 PNISVCEHAEQKD
+1634 PNISICEHAEQKD

-1660 NPSTDNEDISKWII
+1660 NPSTGNEDISKWII

-1719 INQIAIDKQKKYYY
+1719 INQTAIDKQKKYYY

-1748 SGRKDLSYDN
+1748 SGRKDLSYDH

-1799 YPNLMLENTYSNNDA
+1799 YPNLRLENTYSNNDA